1 MNNLQSL
8 TQYGLKNTPVVVE
21 NLPKNNIRMIN
32 FKAGEDQFVRQD
44 RNGKQTRPAIL
55 QQQPM
60 MVQQD
65 PMIRMLE
72 QRQKEEKKAKMK
84 QNFTWGLGIATSL
97 LFATYLIW
105 QFRMMKGGGMPEVGA
120 FNMSNLEFKNL
131 SKDENI
137 FDIRTSKSLHKKVKE
152 FFTNLL
158 DKGDVPESIA
168 KRAGTLGEA
177 GTNSVLLLGG
187 SGVGKTEVIKAYAK
201 AADADYVAIKVS
213 DFANQYVNGT
223 SKNITEMIEAL
234 IQRAKN
240 NPKKQLVISLDE
252 VDALVKVTVHDSS
265 GEIAKNRQ
273 SLLTGLDSLLELPN
287 IKLFTS
293 SNANIKD
300 LDGAF
305 LRRCGYNFEVPMPE
319 KAQLLE
325 ALKFQLRK
333 CEGATENSGKFFE
346 NNSELDKFLD
356 KLVERKCAFGDIK
369 NISKAAKDFY
379 ELDMH
384 KANDPK
390 KKFAVSYLKKALDN
404 IETTAGEKAAREGA
418 FV

>member
-1 MNNLQSL
+1 MNSMNSVG
-8 TQYGLKNTPVVVE
+8 QYNLKNTPVVVE
-21 NLPKNNIRMIN
+21 NVPNNVRKIN
-32 FKAGEDQFVRQD
+32 FKAENDQFVRQD
-44 RNGKQTRPAIL
+44 RGGVQTRPAIL
-55 QQQPM
+55 RQPQQ
-60 MVQQD
+60 MVAQD
-65 PMIRMLE
+65 PMIRMME
-72 QRQKEEKKAKMK
+72 QQQKEQKKAKAK
-84 QNFTWGLGIATSL
+84 QNLSWGLGIATSA
-97 LFATYLIW
+97 LFAAYLIW
-105 QFRMMKGGGMPEVGA
+105 QFKMMKGGGPMAEVGA
-120 FNMSNLEFKNL
+120 FKMSNLEFKNL
-131 SKDENI
+131 SKDESI
-137 FDIRTSKSLHKKVKE
+137 FDIKTSKSLHKKVKE

-158 DKGDVPESIA
+158 EKGDIPEDIA
-168 KRAGTLGEA
+168 RRAGVLGEGGA
-177 GTNSVLLLGG
+177 NSVLLLGG

-240 NPKKQLVISLDE
+240 NPNKQLVISLDE

-305 LRRCGYNFEVPMPE
+305 LRRCGYNFEVPMPDKE
-319 KAQLLE
+319 QLLE

-346 NNSELDKFLD
+346 NNTELNKFLE
-356 KLVERKCAFGDIK
+356 KLVDRKCAFGDVK
-369 NISKAAKDFY
+369 NVVKAAKDFY
-379 ELDMH
+379 ALDMH
-384 KANDPK
+384 KAKNAK
-390 KKFAVSYLKKALDN
+390 KKFSVDYLKKALDN